1 MATLCQIKAPGP
13 NRQRYPLARQVRK
26 PSCVSY
32 PGRWILLLGCL
43 LLAGLAS
50 AGEQSLHDLQGK
62 PRSLVEFEGKWRLFN
77 YWATWCTP
85 CLEEIPE
92 LVRFHA
98 RHKDRDAVV
107 IGINM
112 EQLDGEALAF
122 FIRELAINYP
132 IWISPPTQQSALGAI
147 PGLPT
152 SFLVSPQGEVV
163 ARQVGVVSARMIER
177 FIERQGSRKV
187 EPSHP

>member
-1 MATLCQIKAPGP
+1 MSDLRLLRRFGWLLFGLLLC
-13 NRQRYPLARQVRK
+13 PLA
-26 PSCVSY
+26 
-32 PGRWILLLGCL
+32 GT
-43 LLAGLAS
+43 AGQPLY
-50 AGEQSLHDLQGK
+50 DLQGQQ
-62 PRSLVEFEGKWRLFN
+62 RSLQEFQGKWRLVN

-112 EQLDGEALAF
+112 EQLDGEALSF
-122 FIRELAINYP
+122 FMQELAINYP
-132 IWISPPTQQSALGAI
+132 IWVTAPTQQTALGSI

-152 SFLVSPQGEVV
+152 SFLISPQGEVV
-163 ARQVGVVSARMIER
+163 ARQVGVVSASMIER
-177 FIERQGSRKV
+177 FIERQ
-187 EPSHP
+187 ENHPQLEGQPE